1 MEKKVAHYNLDSI
14 KELVKNNH
22 YYITGSARTSYTNL
36 GFTDDDVIEIIMS
49 LSSSNLYKSMTS
61 YHSNQIWQDV
71 YHKTVK
77 QTKLY
82 IKLQINEKAIIIS
95 FKENEN
101 D

>member
-1 MEKKVAHYNLDSI
+1 MEKRIAHYNLDSI
-14 KELVKNNH
+14 KELLKNNH
-22 YYITGSARTSYTNL
+22 YYITGSAKTSYTNL

-49 LSSSNLYKSMTS
+49 LSSNNLYKSMTS

-71 YHKTVK
+71 YHISVDKL
-77 QTKLY
+77 KLY